1 MNYVIVPHWLK
12 ETLAR
17 LGEPLTSVLDIEK
30 LSSILSPEDVQFYQA
45 CIYSTLGELDNG
57 RLPWLTS
64 LAQSFPHAD
73 IKGLPSIP
81 SDAVRVKLQ
90 QYQGIVGR
98 QQILLYGQTLGSQN
112 DTISMTP
119 CLIGTDTI
127 GLCIEPSKEPVVV
140 MDLYEELFNILQI
153 RYTHGA
159 ILKTPLYTSYVAMQ
173 LRHAA

>member
-45 CIYSTLGELDNG
+45 SIYSTLSELGNG
-57 RLPWLTS
+57 GLGWLNA
-64 LAQSFPHAD
+64 LAASYPHAD
-73 IKGLPSIP
+73 VKGLPDTP
-81 SDAVRVKLQ
+81 SDAVRIKLQ
-90 QYQGIVGR
+90 QHQGMVGR

-140 MDLYEELFNILQI
+140 MDLYEELFKILQI
-153 RYTHGA
+153 RYDHGA